1 MKKNLVLFLVAMLPG
16 ILTAQ
21 IHLSGT
27 VYDKQT
33 NKSLPGAHLQLTEI
47 NRTTISDRHGNFSF
61 ADLKKDNY
69 SLQVSFL
76 GYETY
81 TTSIAAAE
89 NTSMEIYLE
98 PAAYLSEEVIVRA
111 SRAATG
117 APLSYSNITKDQIE
131 MFNTATDLPYLLQST
146 PSVVVSSDAGAGTGY
161 TGIRIRG
168 ADLTRINVTM
178 NGIPVNDPESHAVF
192 FVNMPDLVSSV
203 DNMQIQRGVGSSANG
218 SAAFGASINIKTDT
232 QTNDPYASLN
242 SFFGSYNTLRNTLRF
257 GTGKS
262 KSGFSLDGRLSKIS
276 SDGYIDRGWSDLK
289 SFYLSGSWQT
299 DKSLIKLLI
308 TSGQEKTYQAWY
320 GIPKDSLETNRRY
333 NPSGEMINN
342 EGVIIGYY
350 DNQTD
355 NYQQDYYQLHL
366 AHKFNGNAYL
376 NVSAFLTKGKG
387 HYESWR
393 NSEKFSNYG
402 LPNLDINGTI
412 IDRTDLIRQ
421 KWLDN
426 DFYGF
431 NTALHYDWGHTNI
444 VLGAGWNKY
453 LGDHFGHIVWAS
465 FASTSTPDWKWYSN
479 TGQKTDYHTYIR
491 ATYKLSNKFNVY
503 TDLQYRGIDY
513 TISGTHDDLRDIG
526 QDHHFSFFNP
536 KAGFSY
542 AINQAQIA
550 YFSVGASNR
559 EPNRSVYRDADE
571 GQEIFQEQLIDYEL
585 GYKAQFNHL
594 RLETNLYYMQYTNQ
608 LVLTGKINNVGAP
621 ILTNVPE
628 SYRAGIEV
636 SANYNFTKKLQF
648 AGNIALSTNKIKNFT
663 EFVDNWNYWDDPDNE
678 PYQYQFDLGR
688 TDISFSPSLVAGSII
703 SYKPMKESQVTFS
716 TNFVSRQYIDNT
728 SNIDRSL
735 DPYLVN
741 NLSFAHS
748 ISIKHIEQFSL
759 HLHLNNIFNEAYEG
773 NAWVYRYVYDGKPY
787 ALDGY
792 FPQAGF
798 HWMLGLKVVF

>member
-1 MKKNLVLFLVAMLPG
+1 MRKYLVLLITVLLPG
-16 ILTAQ
+16 VLSAQ
-21 IHLSGT
+21 MNFFGK
-27 VYDKQT
+27 VYDKSSRKT
-33 NKSLPGAHLQLTEI
+33 LPGAHIHIPKI
-47 NRTTISDRHGNFSF
+47 NRTAISDQNGNFSILS
-61 ADLKKDNY
+61 LKEDSY
-69 SLQVSFL
+69 SVQVSYL
-76 GYETY
+76 GYDIY
-81 TTSIAAAE
+81 TTTIAAAE
-89 NTSMEIYLE
+89 NNYMEIYLE
-98 PAAYLSEEVIVRA
+98 PAAYLSEEVIVKA
-111 SRAATG
+111 SRAAID
-117 APLSYSNITKDQIE
+117 APLSYSNISREHIE
-131 MFNTATDLPYLLQST
+131 FFHTATDLPYLLQST
-146 PSVVVSSDAGAGTGY
+146 PSVVVTSDAGAGIGY

-168 ADLTRINVTM
+168 TDITRINVTM

-218 SAAFGASINIKTDT
+218 SAAFGASINIKTDP
-232 QTNDPYASLN
+232 QTPDPYVSMN
-242 SFFGSYNTLRNTLRF
+242 SFFGSYTSMRNTLKF

-262 KSGFSLDGRLSKIS
+262 QSGFSLEGRLSKIS

-299 DKSLIKLLI
+299 DKSLVKLLV

-320 GIPKDSLETNRRY
+320 GIPKDSLKTNRRY
-333 NPSGEMINN
+333 NPSGEMVNKDGLIT
-342 EGVIIGYY
+342 GYY

-366 AHKFNGNAYL
+366 AHRFKTNVYL
-376 NVSAFLTKGKG
+376 NASAFLTKGKG
-387 HYESWR
+387 YYESWR
-393 NSEKFSNYG
+393 NSEEFSNYG

-431 NTALHYDWGHTNI
+431 NTALHYDVGQTNI
-444 VLGAGWNKY
+444 VLGTGWNKY
-453 LGDHFGHIVWAS
+453 LGDHFGHIVWATYT
-465 FASTSTPDWKWYSN
+465 STSTPDWNWYSN
-479 TGQKTDYHTYIR
+479 AGQKMDYHTYIR
-491 ATYKLSNKFNVY
+491 ATHKLNNKISIY

-526 QDHHFSFFNP
+526 QNHHFSFFNP
-536 KAGFSY
+536 KAGLSV
-542 AINQAQIA
+542 AISQNQIA
-550 YFSVGASNR
+550 YLSAGVSNR

-571 GQEIFQEQLIDYEL
+571 GQEISKEQLIDYEI
-585 GYKAQFNHL
+585 GYKAQYNQL
-594 RLETNLYYMQYTNQ
+594 RLETNLYYMQYNNQ

-636 SANYNFTKKLQF
+636 SLNYNFTKKLQF

-688 TDISFSPSLVAGSII
+688 TDISFSPTLVAGSIL
-703 SYKPMKESQVTFS
+703 SYKLFEKSQITFS

-728 SNIDRSL
+728 STIDRSI

-741 NLSFAHS
+741 NLSFTHS
-748 ISIKHIEQFSL
+748 ISIKHIEHFSL
-759 HLHLNNIFNEAYEG
+759 HLHLNNFFNEAYEG
-773 NAWVYRYVYDGKPY
+773 NAWVYRYIYDGEPY
-787 ALDGY
+787 VLDGY
-792 FPQAGF
+792 FPQANF
-798 HWMLGLKVVF
+798 HWMLGLKVMF

>member
-1 MKKNLVLFLVAMLPG
+1 MRKYLVLLITVLLPG
-16 ILTAQ
+16 VLSAQ
-21 IHLSGT
+21 MNFFGK
-27 VYDKQT
+27 VYDKSSRKT
-33 NKSLPGAHLQLTEI
+33 LPGAHIHIPKI
-47 NRTTISDRHGNFSF
+47 NRTAISDQNGNFSILS
-61 ADLKKDNY
+61 LKEDSY
-69 SLQVSFL
+69 SVQVSYL
-76 GYETY
+76 GYDIY
-81 TTSIAAAE
+81 TTTIAAAE
-89 NTSMEIYLE
+89 NNYMEIYLE
-98 PAAYLSEEVIVRA
+98 PAAYLSEEVIVKA
-111 SRAATG
+111 SRAAID
-117 APLSYSNITKDQIE
+117 APLSYSNISREHIE
-131 MFNTATDLPYLLQST
+131 LFHTATDLPYLLQST
-146 PSVVVSSDAGAGTGY
+146 PSVVVTSDAGAGIGY

-168 ADLTRINVTM
+168 TDITRINVTM

-218 SAAFGASINIKTDT
+218 SAAFGASINIKTDP
-232 QTNDPYASLN
+232 QTPDPYVSMN
-242 SFFGSYNTLRNTLRF
+242 SFFGSYTSMRNTLKF

-262 KSGFSLDGRLSKIS
+262 QSGFSLEGRLSKIS

-299 DKSLIKLLI
+299 DKSLVKLLV

-320 GIPKDSLETNRRY
+320 GIPKDSLKTNRRY
-333 NPSGEMINN
+333 NPSGEMVNKDGLIT
-342 EGVIIGYY
+342 GYY

-366 AHKFNGNAYL
+366 AHRFKTNVYL
-376 NVSAFLTKGKG
+376 NASAFLTKGKG
-387 HYESWR
+387 YYESWR
-393 NSEKFSNYG
+393 SSEEFSNYG

-431 NTALHYDWGHTNI
+431 NTALHYDVGQTNI
-444 VLGAGWNKY
+444 VLGTGWNKY
-453 LGDHFGHIVWAS
+453 LGDHFGHIVWATYT
-465 FASTSTPDWKWYSN
+465 STSTPKWNWYSN
-479 TGQKTDYHTYIR
+479 AGQKTDYHTYIR
-491 ATYKLSNKFNVY
+491 ATHKLNNKISIY

-526 QDHHFSFFNP
+526 QNHHFSFFNP
-536 KAGFSY
+536 KAGLSV
-542 AINQAQIA
+542 AISQNQIA
-550 YFSVGASNR
+550 YLSAGVSNR

-571 GQEIFQEQLIDYEL
+571 GQEISKEQLIDYEI
-585 GYKAQFNHL
+585 GYKAQYNQL
-594 RLETNLYYMQYTNQ
+594 RLETNLYYMQYNNQ

-636 SANYNFTKKLQF
+636 SLNYNFTKKLQF

-688 TDISFSPSLVAGSII
+688 TDISFSPTLVAGSIL
-703 SYKPMKESQVTFS
+703 SYKLFEKSQITFS

-728 SNIDRSL
+728 STIDRSI

-741 NLSFAHS
+741 NLSFTHS
-748 ISIKHIEQFSL
+748 ISIKHIEHFSL

-773 NAWVYRYVYDGKPY
+773 NAWVYRYIYDGEPY
-787 ALDGY
+787 VLDGY
-792 FPQAGF
+792 FPQANF
-798 HWMLGLKVVF
+798 HWMLGLKVMF